1 MRKLITQQLNTMPY
15 FTCTLLAS
23 PHTPPARSPT
33 RDIQHFGHRPR
44 QGHLHLH
51 LIIPC
56 PETLPRLH
64 SQETLSVVVELC
76 ENVRVPHALL
86 PQRVTDHALLLQRV
100 TERAGRAPRSACR
113 GHFAELAPHLLFV
126 AVICASSCSVHI
138 RRAPSI
144 FTPLPPGH
152 QRVAA

>member
-1 MRKLITQQLNTMPY
+1 MRSFGVQSGRLMTRTAAALVADMSKDAREAQETLTSAEAHRAATQHDA
-15 FTCTLLAS
+15 LLHARVLTS
-23 PHTPPARSPT
+23 PHTPPARSST

-56 PETLPRLH
+56 PETLPLLH

-86 PQRVTDHALLLQRV
+86 PQRVT
-100 TERAGRAPRSACR
+100 ERAGRAP
-113 GHFAELAPHLLFV
+113 
-126 AVICASSCSVHI
+126 
-138 RRAPSI
+138 
-144 FTPLPPGH
+144 
-152 QRVAA
+152 